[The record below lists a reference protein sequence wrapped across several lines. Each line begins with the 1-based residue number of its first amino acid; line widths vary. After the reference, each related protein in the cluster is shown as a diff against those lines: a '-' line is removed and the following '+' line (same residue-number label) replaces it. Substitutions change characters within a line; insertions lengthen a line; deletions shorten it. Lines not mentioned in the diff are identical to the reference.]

1 MIKRAE
7 TPTYQDIMNLYRSGD
22 IEGLREMNTLL
33 AKRVNQRMS
42 ELERYD
48 MEGTAA
54 YKRATDWLENSS
66 KFSAGQ
72 RFSRSKKMTA
82 EDLKDQLIQEAN
94 FLRAQTS
101 TRRGEMERREHIFE
115 SLTKG
120 VGGQAPAIEVPE
132 GEDLDSFKKKFLEFL
147 DDDAWSE
154 LKKHIYT
161 SDILD
166 QAGEAI
172 AAGASIDE
180 LNQALKD
187 YNSGASDLDY
197 DEIWQNWIKVE

>member
-1 MIKRAE
+1 MIQRAE
-7 TPTYQDIMNLYRSGD
+7 VPTYQEIMNLYRSGD

-33 AKRVNQRMS
+33 AKRANQRMA

-48 MEGTAA
+48 LEGTGA
-54 YKRATDWLENSS
+54 YKRATDWLETKS

-72 RFSRSKKMTA
+72 RFSRSKKMDA
-82 EDLKDQLIQEAN
+82 KDLKDQIVQEAN

-101 TRRGEMERREHIFE
+101 TRKGEMERREKIFQ
-115 SLTKG
+115 SLTQG
-120 VGGQAPAIEVPE
+120 IGNGAPAITVPE

-147 DDDAWSE
+147 DDDAWAE

-161 SDILD
+161 SDMLD
-166 QAGEAI
+166 EAGEAM

-180 LNQALKD
+180 LNQALAD
-187 YNSGASDLDY
+187 YNAGISDLDY
-197 DEIWQNWIKVE
+197 DEIWQNWIKVD

>member
-1 MIKRAE
+1 MIERS
-7 TPTYQDIMNLYRSGD
+7 PVPSYQEIMSLYRSGNID
-22 IEGLREMNTLL
+22 ALRDMNTLL
-33 AKRVNQRMS
+33 AKRANQRMI

-48 MEGTAA
+48 METAA
-54 YKRATDWLENSS
+54 YKRATDWLENNSQY
-66 KFSAGQ
+66 SAGQ
-72 RFSRSKKMTA
+72 RFSRSKKMSA
-82 EDLKDQLIQEAN
+82 EDLKDQIVQEAN

-115 SLTKG
+115 SLTSG
-120 VGGQAPAIEVPE
+120 DEPIIDIPE
-132 GEDLDSFKKKFLEFL
+132 TEDLDAFKKKFLEFL
-147 DDDAWSE
+147 DDDAWAE

-180 LNQALKD
+180 LNQAIKD
-187 YNSGASDLDY
+187 YNAGISPLDY
-197 DEIWQNWIKVE
+197 DEIWQNWTKIE

>member
-1 MIKRAE
+1 MIQRAE
-7 TPTYQDIMNLYRSGD
+7 VPSYQEIMRLYHSGD
-22 IEGLREMNTLL
+22 IEGLRKMNTLL
-33 AKRVNQRMS
+33 AKRANQRMS
-42 ELERYD
+42 ELEHYD

-54 YKRATDWLENSS
+54 YKRATDWLEEKSPY
-66 KFSAGQ
+66 SAGQ
-72 RFSRSKKMTA
+72 RFSRSSKMSA
-82 EDLKDQLIQEAN
+82 EDLKNQLVQEAN

-115 SLTKG
+115 SLTEGDK
-120 VGGQAPAIEVPE
+120 PIIEVPE
-132 GEDLDSFKKKFLEFL
+132 GEDRDSFKKKFLEFL

-180 LNQALKD
+180 LNQAIKD
-187 YNSGASDLDY
+187 YKDGVSPLDY
-197 DEIWQNWIKVE
+197 DEIWANWTKIK